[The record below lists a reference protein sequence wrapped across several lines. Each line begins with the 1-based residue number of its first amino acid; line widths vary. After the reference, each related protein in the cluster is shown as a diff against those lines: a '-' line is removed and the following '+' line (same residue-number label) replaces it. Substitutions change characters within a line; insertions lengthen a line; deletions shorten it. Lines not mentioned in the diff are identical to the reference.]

1 MQKLIRYATIDNEF
15 EYMIKNILY
24 QDLHVATILSKT
36 YIDTF
41 L

>member
-1 MQKLIRYATIDNEF
+1 MQKLIRYATTDNEF
-15 EYMIKNILY
+15 EYMINNILY
-24 QDLHVATILSKT
+24 QNLATILSKT

>member
-24 QDLHVATILSKT
+24 QDLATILSKT